1 MHRRTES
8 VMTAMGIRVSVF
20 IITYAQVFSFFSLS
34 LSVSFC
40 FSRLLPLCVCVRW
53 KRCDMIQV
61 DNKQKRKEVFTQK
74 SKNYTRQ
81 KSRIEIDLIRER
93 RNEIFSTCVCICVY
107 TMVFARASCCSHLLQ
122 SHPSLGHDIS
132 HAAAEKRL

>member
-20 IITYAQVFSFFSLS
+20 IITYAQVFSLSLS
-34 LSVSFC
+34 LSFC

-61 DNKQKRKEVFTQK
+61 DNKQKRSVHAKE
-74 SKNYTRQ
+74 
-81 KSRIEIDLIRER
+81 
-93 RNEIFSTCVCICVY
+93 
-107 TMVFARASCCSHLLQ
+107 
-122 SHPSLGHDIS
+122 
-132 HAAAEKRL
+132 